1 MDTLIAIVMYM
12 DSWLIVIALVCA
24 AIYCYALSNL
34 ARAYSASKSAL
45 YKSDADELVRVLVHR
60 RARLEQAKNAT
71 NTPYRSCGCHC
82 HSENNKPRP
91 YVQKTKLSP
100 TKQDMVQP

>member
-1 MDTLIAIVMYM
+1 MYIAIV
-12 DSWLIVIALVCA
+12 CA
-24 AIYCYALSNL
+24 ALCYCALADLVRHGL
-34 ARAYSASKSAL
+34 ANKRAL
-45 YKSDADELVRVLVHR
+45 YKSDADELVRILVQR
-60 RARLEQAKNAT
+60 RIRLEQAKKAT
-71 NTPYRSCGCHC
+71 ETTSAPYRSCGCHC